1 MGLDG
6 SFLSPRHDCEWRYQS
21 LAVSCVFRKDC
32 PTTLLLKYL
41 LILSSLGLSTTFLRP
56 LMKAEGSVCRMCAG
70 DADERRSLQLISL
83 NLWFSKSQKTY
94 LHYKRK
100 TFPKL
105 TAGTLNVRH
114 SVPSLTGKAAPSA
127 WSSPEEM
134 ALSSLLLSACNTLV
148 SCVLPLPRVVVLP
161 ARVRGRRWL
170 DQLKQQMVEGSACN
184 PQLNR
189 EFCQH
194 QIVLKSNQKNTG
206 CFWGSFF
213 FFFFSVFCCLLCCR
227 FTGYEVRSNM
237 EKLQY
242 CYWRGFSGYSVGITG
257 GFCAWLVRS
266 P

>member
-1 MGLDG
+1 M
-6 SFLSPRHDCEWRYQS
+6 
-21 LAVSCVFRKDC
+21 
-32 PTTLLLKYL
+32 
-41 LILSSLGLSTTFLRP
+41 
-56 LMKAEGSVCRMCAG
+56 
-70 DADERRSLQLISL
+70 
-83 NLWFSKSQKTY
+83 KSQKTY